1 MFLIDNIKRGTTR
14 IVFIFGG
21 YVIKLPRIYKWKC
34 FLRGI
39 LANLDENL
47 WYRHSPNEWKT
58 KMCPVIGIYLKG
70 LLLISK
76 RATPISE
83 EEFNNI
89 KPSDFYPIPMDYK
102 QTNFGWYNN
111 QIVLIDYADS
121 KYFCSDC
128 ENILKRL
135 SNV

>member
-1 MFLIDNIKRGTTR
+1 
-14 IVFIFGG
+14 
-21 YVIKLPRIYKWKC
+21 
-34 FLRGI
+34 
-39 LANLDENL
+39 
-47 WYRHSPNEWKT
+47 
-58 KMCPVIGIYLKG
+58 MCPVIGIYLKG